1 MCPNCM
7 GDGNAAAWMPLP
19 ISQFPGLAECDLWR
33 ERGKR
38 ERDAKNRAEVIMTS
52 DEEKMKNQSPTE
64 ERHVTIRQDLWHALL
79 KIAGQQ
85 VDSRDR

>member
-1 MCPNCM
+1 
-7 GDGNAAAWMPLP
+7 
-19 ISQFPGLAECDLWR
+19 
-33 ERGKR
+33 
-38 ERDAKNRAEVIMTS
+38 MTS

>member
-1 MCPNCM
+1 M
-7 GDGNAAAWMPLP
+7 
-19 ISQFPGLAECDLWR
+19 ER
-33 ERGKR
+33 EGR